1 MTFSTT
7 TGFKERSGQ
16 LKRRLRQMRQKMT
29 VSKHV
34 VFIASNKTSDPKNYL
49 VRCAGKIA
57 SNTIAYLKN
66 IPSRQKLDGKDWL
79 QS

>member
-1 MTFSTT
+1 
-7 TGFKERSGQ
+7 
-16 LKRRLRQMRQKMT
+16 MT

-57 SNTIAYLKN
+57 SNIIAYLKN